1 MVSSSGETTRVG
13 FGKKRFDESFK
24 VFHGVV
30 IVHDLDGMG
39 EVIQTHFFQTKC
51 SVHKHHHVVHTSHA
65 ASQSFAP
72 QADAKVR
79 GAFKSG
85 QIGGGLIVAQRS
97 ALVVELM
104 LGEHAAKGSHACLGL
119 AIGGLSFAP
128 FEFLAPHR
136 HSGVIRLNVENFGIA
151 GLGRTFAAQPFGGGW
166 SHTQNF
172 TLDLAF
178 SHGNAPHFLEMKR
191 GLLVAG
197 FIGAFQAYE
206 PSQRRCVTA
215 FQTEGLVGGMAAL
228 LLAGVVVVVALQ
240 GGVAKNSLDL
250 DGLAAFADFARLGLV
265 CGIDLVSG
273 FLKKLADKKRGGF
286 ENGGAQQF
294 FKIGDEGT
302 TGLGGAKGVDQL
314 LDFFLAGEVEGF
326 LG

>member
-1 MVSSSGETTRVG
+1 
-13 FGKKRFDESFK
+13 
-24 VFHGVV
+24 
-30 IVHDLDGMG
+30 
-39 EVIQTHFFQTKC
+39 
-51 SVHKHHHVVHTSHA
+51 
-65 ASQSFAP
+65 
-72 QADAKVR
+72 
-79 GAFKSG
+79 
-85 QIGGGLIVAQRS
+85 
-97 ALVVELM
+97 
-104 LGEHAAKGSHACLGL
+104 
-119 AIGGLSFAP
+119 
-128 FEFLAPHR
+128 
-136 HSGVIRLNVENFGIA
+136 
-151 GLGRTFAAQPFGGGW
+151 
-166 SHTQNF
+166 
-172 TLDLAF
+172 
-178 SHGNAPHFLEMKR
+178 
-191 GLLVAG
+191 
-197 FIGAFQAYE
+197 
-206 PSQRRCVTA
+206 
-215 FQTEGLVGGMAAL
+215 MAAL